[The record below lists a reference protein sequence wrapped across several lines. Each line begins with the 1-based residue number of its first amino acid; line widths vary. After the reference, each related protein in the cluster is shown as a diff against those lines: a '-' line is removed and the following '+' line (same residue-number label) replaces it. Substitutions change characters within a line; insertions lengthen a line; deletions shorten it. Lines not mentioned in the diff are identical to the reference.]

1 MLIRNNIIPIFA
13 IETDYVE
20 LYEQLSNHMTQL
32 SDVGVLSPVKS
43 YLRGP
48 TRIHTWP
55 TCTNSH

>member
-32 SDVGVLSPVKS
+32 SDVGVLSPVS
-43 YLRGP
+43 FGFGVPQGYILGHCNADP
-48 TRIHTWP
+48 
-55 TCTNSH
+55 